1 MNKEIFPELR
11 TQLTLPM
18 TVLEKLVKGEEVS
31 PKTLALAREELEKA
45 CELLEQAEEPQI

>member
-1 MNKEIFPELR
+1 MHEELSPELR
-11 TQLTLPM
+11 NKLTLPK

-45 CELLEQAEEPQI
+45 CELLEQAEEPH